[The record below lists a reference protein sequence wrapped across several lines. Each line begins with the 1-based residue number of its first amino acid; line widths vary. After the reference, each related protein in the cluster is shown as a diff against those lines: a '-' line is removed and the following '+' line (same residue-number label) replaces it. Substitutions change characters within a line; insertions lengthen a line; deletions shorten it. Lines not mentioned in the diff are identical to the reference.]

1 MERVPIEI
9 EANPDNKNYLK
20 TKRDKLGHLILLNT
34 AELKVNK
41 NKTVKNKLI
50 MKPSDVVYL
59 TKSRLVELENE
70 LIVLKTAGRKY
81 IAEKIAEARAHGDLS
96 ENAEYDAAKEA
107 QGHHEMKI
115 NKLETMLSR
124 VKIIS
129 PDDMPTN
136 EIYILSVV
144 KVLDINLKEE
154 ITFSLVSPEEADF
167 ELDKIS
173 VTSPIG
179 KSLLGKKK
187 HDIVEIQVPAGLLKF
202 KILEISKI
210 V

>member
-1 MERVPIEI
+1 
-9 EANPDNKNYLK
+9 
-20 TKRDKLGHLILLNT
+20 
-34 AELKVNK
+34 
-41 NKTVKNKLI
+41 

-70 LIVLKTAGRKY
+70 LIELKTIGRKY

-115 NKLETMLSR
+115 GKLETMLSR
-124 VKIIS
+124 VKIIA
-129 PDDMPTN
+129 PEDMPAN
-136 EIYILSVV
+136 EVYILSVV
-144 KVLDINLKEE
+144 KVRDLVLKED

-167 ELDKIS
+167 EKDKIS

-179 KSLLGKKK
+179 NSLLGKKK
-187 HDIVEIQVPAGLLKF
+187 NDIVEVKVPAGVMKY

-210 V
+210 A

>member
-1 MERVPIEI
+1 
-9 EANPDNKNYLK
+9 
-20 TKRDKLGHLILLNT
+20 
-34 AELKVNK
+34 
-41 NKTVKNKLI
+41 

-59 TKSRLVELENE
+59 TKSRLVEIENE
-70 LIVLKTAGRKY
+70 LRELKTTGRKY

-107 QGHHEMKI
+107 QGHHEMRI
-115 NKLETMLSR
+115 GKLEMMLSR

-129 PDDMPTN
+129 PEDMPTD
-136 EIYILSVV
+136 EVYILSVV
-144 KVLDINLKEE
+144 KVRDMHLKEE

-167 ELDKIS
+167 EQDKIS

-187 HDIVEIQVPAGLLKF
+187 NDIVEVQVPDGLIKY
-202 KILEISKI
+202 KILEISKLY
-210 V
+210 